1 MLVRRNFDHGHV
13 YCLVSKGTRDEII
26 KIGIDTERPSKPL
39 RTASIFESRN
49 SRLLIMEPDAENSRN
64 LFVIDEEQRVIT
76 LLDKAVSFSEST
88 VNESKAHTLSVE
100 DMSRH

>member
-1 MLVRRNFDHGHV
+1 
-13 YCLVSKGTRDEII
+13 
-26 KIGIDTERPSKPL
+26 
-39 RTASIFESRN
+39 
-49 SRLLIMEPDAENSRN
+49 MEPDAENSRN